1 MIEEEVKSRLDF
13 LDARLDTV
21 TCRMDEK
28 IDAVTYR
35 IEEKLD
41 EVVYSPV
48 VSELDIIRNDI
59 ENLRMLLDRLNIMVE
74 HEREQRKKF
83 MIALV
88 EAGEE
93 GLL

>member
-1 MIEEEVKSRLDF
+1 MIEEEIKGRFDYLE
-13 LDARLDTV
+13 ARLDTV
-21 TCRMDEK
+21 EYKMDK
-28 IDAVTYR
+28 
-35 IEEKLD
+35 KLD
-41 EVVYSPV
+41 ETAYSPV

-59 ENLRMLLDRLNIMVE
+59 ADLRMLLDRLNTMIE

-93 GLL
+93 GLF

>member
-1 MIEEEVKSRLDF
+1 MIEVEIKDRFDYLET
-13 LDARLDTV
+13 RLDTV

-28 IDAVTYR
+28 LDAVT
-35 IEEKLD
+35 
-41 EVVYSPV
+41 YSPV
-48 VSELDIIRNDI
+48 VSELDTIKSDI
-59 ENLRMLLDRLNIMVE
+59 ADLRMLLDRLNTMIE